1 MTDFIAQGRFQVL
14 SSLFMFHS
22 LTDMEKNLIARR
34 CNIRDLKRNDI
45 LYSKGDIGSEFYI
58 IVNGSLEIFTDD
70 KSGLN
75 RTEVVVDI
83 MRKGDTLGI
92 VSILE
97 KKPHSFSARALGDV
111 RLYVILEDDLH
122 FIMEKIPNF
131 NKIITRVLSRRLKQV
146 NAKSERKIIES
157 QVISIYA
164 AESEEIASKYTVEL
178 AEHILNESRK
188 SVIVLR
194 FNKTNKS
201 PIRASSR
208 VKNYSLKEPEE
219 IVNILNKFIYSYNII
234 LLDLPVA
241 NFEICSVLLKESDHC
256 HYLTYSEEDFREKF
270 IKKYNLF
277 NEKLKNNYFRHT
289 KISRIQTPTEL
300 NQMTRKIARELAEVR
315 IGLALGGGAAFGLA
329 QIGVLKVLERENI
342 KVDMVAGTSI
352 GSLVGA
358 IWCSGIS
365 ASDIEK
371 STKDISSIFNML
383 KFMDF
388 SIMPKKG
395 LISGNNIKL
404 FLEKYL
410 GKKSFDSLQIDMK
423 VVACDINARE
433 EIVIQSGNIVEAVMA
448 STAIPGLFHPIKKN
462 EMVLVDGG
470 IVNPLPVSPLTI
482 EGINRIIAVNAMPS
496 PEDIV
501 SSNRVDQNLMDI
513 FINSF
518 YSLQFRLCKY
528 AAQSSD
534 VYLSPILKNSS
545 WYEFYRAKEFIDFG
559 EKVCYENIKP
569 IKKLARK

>member
-75 RTEVVVDI
+75 RTEVIVDI